1 MYDGLFAFY
10 DDEIITRCQLLFW
23 SSPCMSA
30 LYKSPQTEGFTH
42 SVVKQHLELTWLGK
56 IMAFSMHF
64 ALSLLL
70 LALEITF
77 VFCVVTKCFE
87 PDPTKAKFNYVLQSC
102 LCKFSGF
109 ISSFFYK
116 IGYILFDK
124 YWIYLHCLLWR

>member
-1 MYDGLFAFY
+1 MS
-10 DDEIITRCQLLFW
+10 ITFW

-42 SVVKQHLELTWLGK
+42 SVVKQHLELTWIGK

-70 LALEITF
+70 LALEITS

-87 PDPTKAKFNYVLQSC
+87 PDPTKAKFNYVPQSC

-116 IGYILFDK
+116 NIEYIYIAFYDVKIK
-124 YWIYLHCLLWR
+124 YLSILLSKYISLSLKENI